1 MAYETEMKAWVENW
15 GELEAELRKR
25 CTFNR
30 SFTKRDR
37 YFRSTDPEKAP
48 PGGPTF
54 RLREDDS
61 TSTITFKTKTIRDGF
76 EFNNEQEF
84 HVDNPSAFVA
94 FAHRLGFESDISK
107 VKHGLSFTDHD
118 LHLELVEIEGLGR
131 FLEIE
136 FVHADESEDL
146 HKEAAER
153 IKSVFESLPVDMKRI
168 EDRPYNQL
176 LRELSGG

>member
-1 MAYETEMKAWVENW
+1 MKAWVDDW
-15 GELEAELRKR
+15 GKLEKQLRTR
-25 CTFNR
+25 FTFNR

-37 YFRSTDPEKAP
+37 YFRSTDPDNAP

-54 RLREDDS
+54 RLREDGS
-61 TSTITFKTKTIRDGF
+61 TSTVTFKTKTIRDGF

-84 HVDNPSAFVA
+84 RVDNASAFVS
-94 FAHRLGFESDISK
+94 FAHHLGFESDISK

-118 LHLELVEIEGLGR
+118 LHVELVEIEGLGC

-136 FVHADESEDL
+136 FVHIDQNESL
-146 HKEAAER
+146 HKEAADR
-153 IKSVFESLPVDMKRI
+153 IKSVFESLPVDMNRI

-176 LRELSGG
+176 LREHTAGPASS